1 MRESVHTNTSLRSK
15 GMMAVIAAQFLSA
28 FGDNALLFATLA
40 LLKAEFYPDW
50 SQPILQMVFVGA
62 YIIFAPFV
70 GQVADSFPKGRVM
83 MFANGLKLLGAASI
97 CFGFN
102 PFIGYTLVGIGAAAY
117 SPAKYGILGELTT
130 GDKLVKANGLME
142 SSTIAAILLGSVAG
156 GVLADWHVLA
166 ALGICAVVYGGAVV
180 ANLFIPKLPVA
191 RPGQSWRFTPMTASF
206 FNACRVLWRN
216 GETRFSLMG
225 TSMFWGAGV
234 TLRFL
239 LVLWVPVA
247 LGITD
252 NATPTYLNA
261 MVAIGIV
268 VGAGAAAKLV
278 TLETVSRCM
287 PAGILIGVVV
297 LAMAFAEGSAND
309 WLPLL
314 MVDGH
319 GFSPT
324 SGSLIYAG
332 FTLGMTLG
340 RFTGGWFIDR
350 YSRVAVVRASAL
362 LGGLG
367 IAMIIFVDVDWI
379 AGVSVILWGLGA
391 SLGFPLTIS
400 AASDTG
406 PDAPTRVSVVATTGY
421 LAFLVGPP
429 LLGFL
434 GEHYGL
440 RSAMLAVL
448 ALVLIAAIV
457 AKAVAKPEPR
467 VVMESQ

>member
-1 MRESVHTNTSLRSK
+1 MRESVHTNISLRSK

-166 ALGICAVVYGGAVV
+166 ALGVCAVVYGGAVV

-191 RPGQSWRFTPMTASF
+191 RPGQSWRVKPMTGSF
-206 FNACRVLWRN
+206 FTACRVLWRN

-278 TLETVSRCM
+278 TLETVARCM

-297 LAMAFAEGSAND
+297 LIFSLQHALLPAYALLILIGILGGFFVVPLNALLQERGKQTVGAGNAIAVQNLGENLAM
-309 WLPLL
+309 LL
-314 MVDGH
+314 MLGLYSLAVKVGVPVVGIGV
-319 GFSPT
+319 GF
-324 SGSLIYAG
+324 
-332 FTLGMTLG
+332 
-340 RFTGGWFIDR
+340 
-350 YSRVAVVRASAL
+350 
-362 LGGLG
+362 GGLFA
-367 IAMIIFVDVDWI
+367 IA
-379 AGVSVILWGLGA
+379 
-391 SLGFPLTIS
+391 
-400 AASDTG
+400 
-406 PDAPTRVSVVATTGY
+406 
-421 LAFLVGPP
+421 
-429 LLGFL
+429 
-434 GEHYGL
+434 
-440 RSAMLAVL
+440 
-448 ALVLIAAIV
+448 IAALWLWQ
-457 AKAVAKPEPR
+457 R
-467 VVMESQ
+467 RR

>member
-1 MRESVHTNTSLRSK
+1 MRESVHTNTSIWSK

-62 YIIFAPFV
+62 YIVFAPFV

-83 MFANGLKLLGAASI
+83 MFANSLKLLGAASI
-97 CFGFN
+97 CFGIN
-102 PFIGYTLVGIGAAAY
+102 PFVGYTLVGIGAAAY

-166 ALGICAVVYGGAVV
+166 ALGICALMYGGAVI
-180 ANLFIPKLPVA
+180 ANLFIPRLAVA
-191 RPGQSWRFTPMTASF
+191 RPGQSWRFGPMTGSF
-206 FNACRVLWRN
+206 FAACRVLWRN

-261 MVAIGIV
+261 MVAVGIV

-278 TLETVSRCM
+278 TLETVARCM
-287 PAGILIGVVV
+287 PAGILIGAGVLFFSLQHALLPAYALLLLIGILGGFFVVPLNALLQERGKQTV
-297 LAMAFAEGSAND
+297 GAGNAIAVQNLGENMAM
-309 WLPLL
+309 LL
-314 MVDGH
+314 MLGVYSLAVKAGAPVVAIGV
-319 GFSPT
+319 GF
-324 SGSLIYAG
+324 G
-332 FTLGMTLG
+332 
-340 RFTGGWFIDR
+340 
-350 YSRVAVVRASAL
+350 AL
-362 LGGLG
+362 FAL
-367 IAMIIFVDVDWI
+367 AI
-379 AGVSVILWGLGA
+379 AGLWVWQ
-391 SLGFPLTIS
+391 
-400 AASDTG
+400 
-406 PDAPTRVSVVATTGY
+406 R
-421 LAFLVGPP
+421 
-429 LLGFL
+429 
-434 GEHYGL
+434 
-440 RSAMLAVL
+440 R
-448 ALVLIAAIV
+448 
-457 AKAVAKPEPR
+457 R
-467 VVMESQ
+467 

>member
-1 MRESVHTNTSLRSK
+1 MRESVHTNTSIWSK

-62 YIIFAPFV
+62 YIVFAPFV

-83 MFANGLKLLGAASI
+83 MFANSLKLLGAASI
-97 CFGFN
+97 CFGIN
-102 PFIGYTLVGIGAAAY
+102 PFVGYTLVGIGAAAY

-166 ALGICAVVYGGAVV
+166 ALGICALMYGGAVI
-180 ANLFIPKLPVA
+180 ANLFIPKLAVA
-191 RPGQSWRFTPMTASF
+191 RPGQSWRFGPMTDSF

-261 MVAIGIV
+261 MVAVGIV

-278 TLETVSRCM
+278 TLETVARCM
-287 PAGILIGVVV
+287 PAGMLIGVGVLFFSLQHAILPAYALLLLIGVLGGFFVV
-297 LAMAFAEGSAND
+297 PLNALLQERGKQTVGAGNAIAVQNLGENMAM
-309 WLPLL
+309 LL
-314 MVDGH
+314 M
-319 GFSPT
+319 
-324 SGSLIYAG
+324 
-332 FTLGMTLG
+332 
-340 RFTGGWFIDR
+340 
-350 YSRVAVVRASAL
+350 
-362 LGGLG
+362 LG
-367 IAMIIFVDVDWI
+367 IYSLAVK
-379 AGVSVILWGLGA
+379 AG
-391 SLGFPLTIS
+391 
-400 AASDTG
+400 
-406 PDAPTRVSVVATTGY
+406 APVVAIGVGFGALFALAITG
-421 LAFLVGPP
+421 LWVWQ
-429 LLGFL
+429 
-434 GEHYGL
+434 
-440 RSAMLAVL
+440 R
-448 ALVLIAAIV
+448 
-457 AKAVAKPEPR
+457 R
-467 VVMESQ
+467 R

>member
-166 ALGICAVVYGGAVV
+166 ALGVCAVVYGGAVV

-191 RPGQSWRFTPMTASF
+191 RPGQSWRVKPMTGSF

-278 TLETVSRCM
+278 TLETVARCM

-297 LAMAFAEGSAND
+297 LIFSLQHTLLPAYALLILIGILGGFFVVPLNALLQERGKQTVGAGNAIAVQNLGENLAM
-309 WLPLL
+309 LL
-314 MVDGH
+314 MLGLYSLAVKVGAPVVGIGV
-319 GFSPT
+319 GF
-324 SGSLIYAG
+324 
-332 FTLGMTLG
+332 
-340 RFTGGWFIDR
+340 
-350 YSRVAVVRASAL
+350 
-362 LGGLG
+362 GGLF
-367 IAMIIFVDVDWI
+367 ALAI
-379 AGVSVILWGLGA
+379 AGLWMWQ
-391 SLGFPLTIS
+391 
-400 AASDTG
+400 
-406 PDAPTRVSVVATTGY
+406 R
-421 LAFLVGPP
+421 
-429 LLGFL
+429 
-434 GEHYGL
+434 
-440 RSAMLAVL
+440 R
-448 ALVLIAAIV
+448 
-457 AKAVAKPEPR
+457 R
-467 VVMESQ
+467 

>member
-1 MRESVHTNTSLRSK
+1 MRESAHTNTSLWSK
-15 GMMAVIAAQFLSA
+15 GMMAVTSAQFLSA

-62 YIIFAPFV
+62 YILFAPFV

-83 MFANGLKLLGAASI
+83 MFANSLKLLGAASI

-166 ALGICAVVYGGAVV
+166 ALGICAVVYAGAVV
-180 ANLFIPKLPVA
+180 ANLFIPTLPVA
-191 RPGQSWRFTPMTASF
+191 RPGQSWRFTPMTSRF
-206 FNACRVLWRN
+206 FNACRVLWRD

-239 LVLWVPVA
+239 LVLWVPTA

-278 TLETVSRCM
+278 TLETVRRCM
-287 PAGILIGVVV
+287 PAGILIGVGV
-297 LAMAFAEGSAND
+297 LFFSLQHALLPAYALLILIGILGGFFIVPLNALLQERGKHTVGAGNAIAVQNLGENTAM
-309 WLPLL
+309 LL
-314 MVDGH
+314 M
-319 GFSPT
+319 
-324 SGSLIYAG
+324 
-332 FTLGMTLG
+332 LGL
-340 RFTGGWFIDR
+340 
-350 YSRVAVVRASAL
+350 YS
-362 LGGLG
+362 
-367 IAMIIFVDVDWI
+367 
-379 AGVSVILWGLGA
+379 
-391 SLGFPLTIS
+391 
-400 AASDTG
+400 
-406 PDAPTRVSVVATTGY
+406 
-421 LAFLVGPP
+421 
-429 LLGFL
+429 
-434 GEHYGL
+434 
-440 RSAMLAVL
+440 LAVNAGLPVVSIGVGFGALFAL
-448 ALVLIAAIV
+448 AITGLWIWQ
-457 AKAVAKPEPR
+457 R
-467 VVMESQ
+467 RR

>member
-166 ALGICAVVYGGAVV
+166 ALGVCAVVYGGAVV

-191 RPGQSWRFTPMTASF
+191 RPGQSWRVKPMTGSF

-278 TLETVSRCM
+278 TLETVARCM

-297 LAMAFAEGSAND
+297 LIFSLQHTLLPAYALLILIGILGGFFVVPLNALLQERGKQTVGAGNAIAVQNLGENLAM
-309 WLPLL
+309 LL
-314 MVDGH
+314 MLGLYSLAVKVGVPVEGIGV
-319 GFSPT
+319 GF
-324 SGSLIYAG
+324 
-332 FTLGMTLG
+332 
-340 RFTGGWFIDR
+340 
-350 YSRVAVVRASAL
+350 
-362 LGGLG
+362 GGLFA
-367 IAMIIFVDVDWI
+367 IAI
-379 AGVSVILWGLGA
+379 AGLWMWQ
-391 SLGFPLTIS
+391 
-400 AASDTG
+400 
-406 PDAPTRVSVVATTGY
+406 R
-421 LAFLVGPP
+421 
-429 LLGFL
+429 
-434 GEHYGL
+434 
-440 RSAMLAVL
+440 R
-448 ALVLIAAIV
+448 
-457 AKAVAKPEPR
+457 R
-467 VVMESQ
+467 

>member
-1 MRESVHTNTSLRSK
+1 MRESVHTNTSIWSK

-62 YIIFAPFV
+62 YIVFAPFV

-83 MFANGLKLLGAASI
+83 MFANSLKLLGAASI
-97 CFGFN
+97 CFGIN
-102 PFIGYTLVGIGAAAY
+102 PFVGYTLVGIGAAAY

-166 ALGICAVVYGGAVV
+166 ALGICALMYGGAVI
-180 ANLFIPKLPVA
+180 ANLFIPKLAVA
-191 RPGQSWRFTPMTASF
+191 RPGQSRRFGPMTGSF

-261 MVAIGIV
+261 MVAVGIV

-278 TLETVSRCM
+278 TLETVARCM
-287 PAGILIGVVV
+287 PAGILIGVGVLFFSLQHAILPAYALLLLIGVLGGFFVV
-297 LAMAFAEGSAND
+297 PLNALLQERGKQTVGAGNAIAVQNLGENMAM
-309 WLPLL
+309 LL
-314 MVDGH
+314 M
-319 GFSPT
+319 
-324 SGSLIYAG
+324 
-332 FTLGMTLG
+332 
-340 RFTGGWFIDR
+340 
-350 YSRVAVVRASAL
+350 
-362 LGGLG
+362 LG
-367 IAMIIFVDVDWI
+367 IYSLAVK
-379 AGVSVILWGLGA
+379 AG
-391 SLGFPLTIS
+391 
-400 AASDTG
+400 
-406 PDAPTRVSVVATTGY
+406 APVVAIGVGFGALFALAITG
-421 LAFLVGPP
+421 LWVWQ
-429 LLGFL
+429 
-434 GEHYGL
+434 
-440 RSAMLAVL
+440 R
-448 ALVLIAAIV
+448 
-457 AKAVAKPEPR
+457 R
-467 VVMESQ
+467 R